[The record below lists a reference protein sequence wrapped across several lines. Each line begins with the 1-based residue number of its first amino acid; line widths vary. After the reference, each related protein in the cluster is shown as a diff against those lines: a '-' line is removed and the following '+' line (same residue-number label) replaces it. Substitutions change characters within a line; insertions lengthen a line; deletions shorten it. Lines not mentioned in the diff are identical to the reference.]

1 MNKMIIISL
10 TVLAVALLFAG
21 GLMLGYFIG
30 RQEAPSPS
38 ASQMPSTT
46 QTQKPTLSTVSTS
59 IPANSIQPALT
70 TTSLPASSTSVLPAI
85 TTNAPLTTSSAPRPT
100 GTTAPSSTTSQA
112 GYVKFEYEVTNVTGS
127 GFTRTVSAQLKNSG
141 TMDAHN
147 VWVRVSA
154 SSGGSVIKMSG
165 QNYLR
170 VDIGTLKAA
179 SSVIKQVE
187 LSLNL
192 VDALKVSQQGVRM
205 EMTIVSDEYS
215 ETVYYDY
222 LP

>member
-1 MNKMIIISL
+1 
-10 TVLAVALLFAG
+10 
-21 GLMLGYFIG
+21 
-30 RQEAPSPS
+30 
-38 ASQMPSTT
+38 
-46 QTQKPTLSTVSTS
+46 
-59 IPANSIQPALT
+59 
-70 TTSLPASSTSVLPAI
+70 
-85 TTNAPLTTSSAPRPT
+85 
-100 GTTAPSSTTSQA
+100 
-112 GYVKFEYEVTNVTGS
+112 
-127 GFTRTVSAQLKNSG
+127 
-141 TMDAHN
+141 MDAHN

-154 SSGGSVIKMSG
+154 SSGSSVIKMSG

>member
-1 MNKMIIISL
+1 MNKMIVVSL
-10 TVLAVALLFAG
+10 ILVSVAVLFAG
-21 GLMLGYFIG
+21 GLTLGLFIG
-30 RQEAPSPS
+30 RHEAVSPS
-38 ASQMPSTT
+38 AGNIPPTT
-46 QTQKPTLSTVSTS
+46 QIQKATLSTVSTS
-59 IPANSIQPALT
+59 IAATNKQPEVI
-70 TTSLPASSTSVLPAI
+70 TTSIPASSTSVLPVI
-85 TTNAPLTTSSAPRPT
+85 TTTAPLTTSSTPRPT
-100 GTTAPSSTTSQA
+100 GTMVPSSTTSQA
-112 GYVKFEYEVTNVTGS
+112 EYVKFEYEVTNVTGT
-127 GFTRTVSAQLKNSG
+127 GFTRTVSAKLKNSG

-154 SSGGSVIKMSG
+154 SSGSSVIKMSG

-187 LSLNL
+187 LSLSL